1 MRLNDTGW
9 IPACAGRTDPVST
22 RLAIRAIGCLLL
34 IAACSTPPVDQ
45 SVVARVGEKSITFA
59 DVLRFK
65 DTMPAL
71 LLSEKEGVDA
81 LDEYLQAMI
90 DLELLLLEAQ
100 PLAADSSFAA
110 QWAEVR
116 EKKLFEEF
124 AKLEIQ
130 DKIDLSPEEIKRQWS
145 ESKWSRLLKLARIRS
160 ATADQAAQVS
170 RQLAN
175 GTPFTELS
183 GPHLTHRQEGRHQG
197 VLESYFGRGNIDALG
212 VPLEVAEAIFDLAAG
227 EVSAPLAVGEHYDLY
242 KVLDERPAPASYYLV
257 FSQGAM
263 LAAHSERRRALI
275 AELSRA
281 YEVELNARALVDL
294 AATVAAGTVAALDPA
309 GVLGHYNGGQIAHAD
324 FQRLYPKVSRVAHV
338 RADSSGLDEFVRLYL
353 VPEVLFPLEIERRGL
368 AQGPQIVDWLKR
380 KKRAMLVDEL
390 RARRVK
396 PDLSEDALRRYYEA
410 NLHRF
415 MADQTLS
422 VREILVGTRSEAEAL
437 AAEVRAGADLGELA
451 AEHSIRQ
458 GHTAGSF
465 HLHSFERV
473 AFGELLTAAL
483 EAEVGVL
490 TGPIEITATEH
501 RQGGFSL
508 FEVLDKTAATPKPYD
523 EVKKQVRYWLTKREE
538 DRLYN
543 ELIGHLREKHA
554 ARISI
559 YRDHL
564 AAMYDA
570 QV

>member
-1 MRLNDTGW
+1 MTSSAKCTTPGLGVQTKAR
-9 IPACAGRTDPVST
+9 V
-22 RLAIRAIGCLLL
+22 IRAIGCLLL
-34 IAACSTPPVDQ
+34 LVACSTPPVDQ

-90 DLELLLLEAQ
+90 DLELLLLEAA

-110 QWAEVR
+110 QWAEER

-124 AKLEIQ
+124 AQLEIQ

-170 RQLAN
+170 RQLAT
-175 GTPFTELS
+175 GTPFAELS

-197 VLESYFGRGNIDALG
+197 VLESYFGRGNLDALG
-212 VPLEVAEAIFDLAAG
+212 VPLEAAEAIFDLAAG

-263 LAAHSERRRALI
+263 LAAHSERRRALV

-281 YEVELNARALVDL
+281 YEVELNARAIVEL
-294 AATVAAGTVAALDPA
+294 AANVAAGTVAAMDPA
-309 GVLGHYNGGQIAHAD
+309 GVLGRYNGGQIAQAD
-324 FQRLYPKVSRVAHV
+324 FQRLYPKVSRVARV

-368 AQGPQIVDWLKR
+368 AQKPQIVDWLKR

-390 RARRVK
+390 RARRVERRI
-396 PDLSEDALRRYYEA
+396 DQSEDALRRYYEA

-437 AAEVRAGADLGELA
+437 AAQVRAGADLGALA
-451 AEHSIRQ
+451 AEHSIRH

-473 AFGELLTAAL
+473 AFGELLAAAL
-483 EAEVGVL
+483 DAEVGVL

-508 FEVLDKTAATPKPYD
+508 FEVLDKTAAAPKPYD
-523 EVKKQVRYWLTKREE
+523 EVQKQVRYWWTQQEE
-538 DRLYN
+538 NRLYN

-564 AAMYDA
+564 AAMYDS